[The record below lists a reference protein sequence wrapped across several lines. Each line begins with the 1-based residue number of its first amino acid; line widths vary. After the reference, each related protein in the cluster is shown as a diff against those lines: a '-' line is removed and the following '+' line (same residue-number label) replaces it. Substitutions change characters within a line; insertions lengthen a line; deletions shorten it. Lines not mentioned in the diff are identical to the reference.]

1 MSGAVVT
8 ESGLLE
14 DVEGRRRIIL
24 ELGRVT
30 MASCVLGWLLL
41 SPVFTCCCCCLWR
54 WLPALGHE
62 LGSAAHCF
70 LRLCACLC

>member
-41 SPVFTCCCCCLWR
+41 SPVFTCCCCLWR
-54 WLPALGHE
+54 WSTALGHE